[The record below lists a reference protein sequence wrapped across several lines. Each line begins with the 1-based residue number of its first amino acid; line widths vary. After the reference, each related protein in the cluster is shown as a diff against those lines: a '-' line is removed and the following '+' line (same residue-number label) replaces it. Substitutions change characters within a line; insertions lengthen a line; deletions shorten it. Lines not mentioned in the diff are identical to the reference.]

1 MTDNRQIKC
10 IMRNKVLLLA
20 LTSIM
25 MSLCIPIFA
34 QQSKSALKAG
44 DIFTGTVTGRFGPLA
59 GANIREIGDDD
70 YFNIEIAD
78 SLGRFSMRIN
88 NPEHKFSVR
97 YTLYEDLEI
106 IPSKDHMD
114 IKMELAR
121 PKSGKMVPIEGAGG
135 NFIKADNN
143 YVLRQPVIPKEFIC
157 GYAVQ
162 PINFSE
168 QRSWYGVFLHKDD
181 KGYMVVL
188 HYCGGGCADTIR
200 IDDKLAERL
209 SGSVELAIDRAP
221 SEQFQEDNGI
231 MVVHLHEGSNV
242 YAVMPGKTAVIWR
255 EEIPD
260 RVWNRLYHQFGKNL
274 GYKQVESKW
283 IGSYDYPDGTHITY
297 PSFYDDGHAVI
308 SYVNKLRYRYD
319 VETDQAVVERSGSLP
334 SGDLVI
340 ESSITV
346 ERKVWPVT
354 SIDAGAL
361 DNCTSVTSVSIP
373 SSITSIGELAFR
385 YCELDSVKLASV
397 NPIACPV
404 NAFDES
410 VYENAVLI
418 VPKGWKQ
425 RKAAKVG
432 PAWRRFKN
440 IRYY

>member
-1 MTDNRQIKC
+1 M
-10 IMRNKVLLLA
+10 A
-20 LTSIM
+20 
-25 MSLCIPIFA
+25 
-34 QQSKSALKAG
+34 
-44 DIFTGTVTGRFGPLA
+44 
-59 GANIREIGDDD
+59 
-70 YFNIEIAD
+70 
-78 SLGRFSMRIN
+78 
-88 NPEHKFSVR
+88 
-97 YTLYEDLEI
+97 
-106 IPSKDHMD
+106 
-114 IKMELAR
+114 
-121 PKSGKMVPIEGAGG
+121 
-135 NFIKADNN
+135 
-143 YVLRQPVIPKEFIC
+143 
-157 GYAVQ
+157 
-162 PINFSE
+162 
-168 QRSWYGVFLHKDD
+168 
-181 KGYMVVL
+181 
-188 HYCGGGCADTIR
+188 
-200 IDDKLAERL
+200 LAERL

-260 RVWNRLYHQFGKNL
+260 RVWNRLYHQFGKDL

-297 PSFYDDGHAVI
+297 PRFYDDGHALT
-308 SYVNKLRYRYD
+308 SYVNRLRYRYD

-373 SSITSIGELAFR
+373 SSITSIGEL
-385 YCELDSVKLASV
+385 
-397 NPIACPV
+397 CPV

>member
-1 MTDNRQIKC
+1 
-10 IMRNKVLLLA
+10 MRNKVLLLA

-44 DIFTGTVTGRFGPLA
+44 DVFTGTVTGRFGPLA
-59 GANIREIGDDD
+59 GVNIREYGDDG
-70 YFNIEIAD
+70 YIINTEVAD
-78 SLGRFSMRIN
+78 SLGRFSMTID
-88 NPEHKFSVR
+88 NPEHRFTV
-97 YTLYEDLEI
+97 YTFLYEELEI

-114 IKMELAR
+114 IKLEPER
-121 PKSGKMVPIEGAGG
+121 PKSGKMVPADGAGG

-162 PINFSE
+162 PIYFSE

-221 SEQFQEDNGI
+221 SERFQEDNGI
-231 MVVHLHEGSNV
+231 VVDHLHEGSNV

-260 RVWNRLYHQFGKNL
+260 RVWNRLYHQFGKDL
-274 GYKQVESKW
+274 GFKQVESKW

-297 PSFYDDGHAVI
+297 PRFYDDGHALT
-308 SYVNKLRYRYD
+308 SYVNQLRYRYD

-334 SGDLVI
+334 SGNLVI

-361 DNCTSVTSVSIP
+361 DNCTGIISVSIP

-425 RKAAKVG
+425 SKAAKVG

>member
-1 MTDNRQIKC
+1 MKTRRIRIWLSVVSYLVMILFVSPVC
-10 IMRNKVLLLA
+10 
-20 LTSIM
+20 
-25 MSLCIPIFA
+25 A
-34 QQSKSALKAG
+34 QKSQSDMKAG
-44 DIFTGTVTGRFGPLA
+44 DVFTGTVTGRFGPIA
-59 GANIREIGDDD
+59 GANIREYGDDG
-70 YFNIEIAD
+70 YLVNIEVAD
-78 SLGRFSMRIN
+78 SLGRFSMQID
-88 NPEHKFSVR
+88 NPEHRFTVF
-97 YTLYEDLEI
+97 TFLYEELDIVPIKSHMEIKLE
-106 IPSKDHMD
+106 P
-114 IKMELAR
+114 ER
-121 PKSGKMVPIEGAGG
+121 PKSGKMVPADGAGG

-143 YVLRQPVIPKEFIC
+143 YVLRQPVIPKDFIC

-162 PINFSE
+162 PINYSE
-168 QRSWYGVFLHKDD
+168 QWSWYGVFLHKDD
-181 KGYMVVL
+181 IGYMVVL

-209 SGSVELAIDRAP
+209 SGSVELVIDRAP
-221 SEQFQEDNGI
+221 GEQFQEDNGI
-231 MVVHLHEGSNV
+231 VVVHLHEGSNV

-274 GYKQVESKW
+274 GFKQVESKW

-297 PSFYDDGHAVI
+297 PSFYDDGRAMT
-308 SYVNKLRYRYD
+308 SNENKLRYRYD

-346 ERKVWPVT
+346 ERKTWPVT
-354 SIDAGAL
+354 MIADGAL
-361 DNCTSVTSVSIP
+361 DNCTSVTSVTIP

-385 YCELDSVKLASV
+385 YCELDSVKLGSV

-425 RKAAKVG
+425 KKAAKIG
-432 PAWRRFKN
+432 PAWGKFKN
-440 IRYY
+440 IKHVLQ

>member
-1 MTDNRQIKC
+1 
-10 IMRNKVLLLA
+10 MRNKVLFVALA
-20 LTSIM
+20 SIM
-25 MSLCIPIFA
+25 MLLCIPICA
-34 QQSKSALKAG
+34 QQFQSALKAG

-59 GANIREIGDDD
+59 GVNIREYGDDG
-70 YFNIEIAD
+70 YIINIEVAD
-78 SLGRFSMRIN
+78 SLGRFSMQIN
-88 NPEHKFSVR
+88 NPEHRFTVF
-97 YTLYEDLEI
+97 TFLYEELEI

-168 QRSWYGVFLHKDD
+168 QWSWYGVFLHKDD

-209 SGSVELAIDRAP
+209 SGSVELVIDRAP
-221 SEQFQEDNGI
+221 NEQYGGDEVEI
-231 MVVHLHEGSNV
+231 LHEGTNV
-242 YAVMPGKTAVIWR
+242 YALIPGQAAVIW
-255 EEIPD
+255 ETEIPD

-274 GYKQVESKW
+274 GYKPVESRW
-283 IGSYDYPDGTHITY
+283 IGSFDFGDGRVYTY
-297 PSFYDDGHAVI
+297 PTMNNDGYAMTSF
-308 SYVNKLRYRYD
+308 VNRLRYRYD
-319 VETDQAVVERSGSLP
+319 IETGQAVVEYNKGSMPTGNLA
-334 SGDLVI
+334 I

-354 SIDAGAL
+354 AIADGAL
-361 DNCTSVTSVSIP
+361 DNCTGVSSVSIP
-373 SSITSIGELAFR
+373 ESVTSIGELAFR
-385 YCELDSVKLASV
+385 FCDLDSVKLGSV
-397 NPIACPV
+397 NPIGCPV

-425 RKAAKVG
+425 KKAAKVG
-432 PAWRRFKN
+432 SAWRRFKN